1 MLAKVTILFL
11 PVSLMTGYFGV
22 SLEAVSRLYSVKTY
36 WVSFAIVGALT
47 TLLLLSLNLANNK
60 VSGRLDYQSLTTKL
74 LQRVKRKGSELHEKT
89 AKKA

>member
-47 TLLLLSLNLANNK
+47 TLLLLSLNLANNRASVK
-60 VSGRLDYQSLTTKL
+60 LDYQSLTTKL
-74 LQRVKRKGSELHEKT
+74 LQRTKRQGRELHEKT
-89 AKKA
+89 AKNV